1 MKNVCGTLSRW
12 LFIFV
17 SIFILAPSVFSAN
30 YTTYQAKI
38 VKPDGYPLESNN
50 VNFKFTILEP
60 SGSCILYAETY
71 SSVNMANTGGLISF
85 SLGSGVKTYPV
96 SSPTFVDIFNN
107 AVASHSCDA
116 GGPVSYSP
124 NSDDTRKIV
133 MQFHDGN
140 GWQTLPAMTINAV
153 PYAMYANDSQQLG
166 GISAT
171 NYVRY
176 STIPTCTASQALQYT
191 GASFN
196 CVALPDSGVF
206 SAADVATA
214 LSYTP
219 ANAVS
224 VTSLNSE
231 IGNVSSTVYAVSST
245 VNSLT
250 ANFSS
255 LQNSVAVSL
264 AAITSSQWVMSGTTL
279 FYNSGNVV
287 VSGGLRISMDVAACS
302 INLAGALRYNSGAV
316 EYCNGTTWT
325 AFGVSGAGLQGL
337 NGSTS
342 GTQTFAI
349 GTTGTAP
356 TFATNNGVHT
366 LNIPLASAGSVTGG
380 LLSNADY
387 STFMNKI
394 TSSAASIAQVLGFTP
409 ANNATLANYAVRSN
423 NLSDLTS
430 SATARANLGVGYI
443 GTLTTVDLSSA
454 DVSGT
459 LAIARTPSYIGDV
472 TKAAASNS
480 LVLSST
486 GVVAGTYN
494 KVTVDAK
501 GRVISSSALT
511 ASDVNTA
518 LTYTA
523 ANSATV
529 SSLNSSVIASFT
541 SVANS
546 LATISGTL
554 SSNVSSQWTTSGAAI
569 FYNSNVGVGT
579 ETPAAKLHIW
589 RSGGTTIGGSS
600 SDTANAGL
608 LIEGGAA
615 GAMAI
620 DGNEIQQ
627 FGDTLFLRGENG
639 INFAIGDG
647 ADGNSTTPMLL
658 NSNGR
663 LGVGTTNPL
672 VQNHFHKVTTM
683 GTVGAL
689 NINAAVLRISEAA
702 STTLNFD
709 GNTIVAED
717 DLFLGTKGSGVFHLI
732 SSDTVRVNIANTGN
746 IGVGAN
752 FIPTARLHL
761 VSGTTAANSAPL
773 KFTSGTLMTAAQAG
787 AMEYDGFGFYLTDGA
802 GTRRVI
808 ATATQPGSLDNASI
822 INSTGN
828 MNLVPVGSVIVS
840 ATTQSTNSQT
850 GALVVKG
857 GLGVAGNIFASGTI
871 ITSSNIQGASITAT
885 NGMIAPYIAGSIV
898 SSGSLTLD
906 STTHATKGKILLAPN
921 GGYVG
926 VGTVVPTEKFHVAG
940 NGLYRSNDTIL
951 KVQESNHALGSAQ
964 IQVGQSDWYGFLNY
978 DTATDVFTIDTALN
992 GVTTGAGGIHIKHTS
1007 GNVGIGT
1014 SAPTEALQVSGA
1026 IRANAVLNSTNEIF
1040 EINAGITLTDSTNPA
1055 LELRTTAAVSDAGA
1069 VRLTMGE
1076 TATSFISFGKEVGGA
1091 AKSDYLYINNTGS
1104 VGIGTASP
1112 TQSLDV
1118 IGTIKFGADTV
1129 RAGHLKSVGSG
1140 LSPNPGS
1147 SAFGAIVE
1155 GANEGHLVLDLKNNQ
1170 TNDAIAFRYSAA
1182 QNMVVDT
1189 VGLVMNG
1196 SGEVGIG
1203 TTVPSSKLEV
1213 VVNSSAITPGSGNAI
1228 KISNADP
1235 TLNNMAGLIFNASV
1249 TGSSGAGMYTA
1260 FEEQDASPAANLRF
1274 YTNSGSAF
1282 TERMRISKEGN
1293 VGIGTATPGAQ
1304 LEVANGDIKIGTSG
1318 KGIGLTPNS
1327 PATPRDITWDGTGTL
1342 IRDTGYVDFLAD
1354 SNGDA
1359 SGGFRFYASG
1369 TTRASA
1375 TPLVT
1380 IGLSGNVG
1388 IGTSTPT
1395 YPLHVSG
1402 SVRVYGNIYG
1412 GGNSVGTPSG
1422 ETNGMWVYGP
1432 SYLNF
1437 GMFYTEGNPD
1447 KISISPNG
1455 GGTSV
1460 PVMVISGNGNIGIG
1474 TSSPSAALNV
1484 VGSGGADDDIHI
1496 DSYSDSQEGTVMLR
1510 RARGTV
1516 ASATTLLAGDRLGF
1530 YTFRGYN
1537 GSAFVDLARM
1547 QSTTETD
1554 LNVSHTANLQFIT
1567 TYNGASTERMRI
1579 TASGAVGVGTAAPT
1593 AGYRMDVF
1601 GDLQVGNGGASQTI
1615 RFRTANTDSG
1625 FIRFNSTADS
1635 AGNSSLEIGT
1645 MDNND
1650 EPIIFTQS
1658 GLERM
1663 RIHTNTYVGI
1673 GTATPTTHLAV
1684 NSSAGYTIISNKNS
1698 AAGGQ
1703 EWRWYSSSTGAPLGS
1718 DSMCF
1723 GLGTCILSIYS
1734 SGNATLA
1741 GTLTQSSDVRL
1752 KREISSIPYALDAV
1766 TKLDGVTYFWKDSTK
1781 DATKQIGLIAQD
1793 VEKVFPEAVK
1803 TNAQGF
1809 KSVAYQN
1816 LVAPI
1821 INALREIR
1829 EWMFATDERV
1839 SALEKDNAKIKA
1851 ENQMLKEYLCEKD
1864 PSAKICK

>member
-1 MKNVCGTLSRW
+1 M
-12 LFIFV
+12 
-17 SIFILAPSVFSAN
+17 LAPSVFSAN

-60 SGSCILYAETY
+60 TGSCILYAETY

-166 GISAT
+166 GVAAA
-171 NYVRY
+171 NYVRH

-196 CVALPDSGVF
+196 CVALPDAGVF

-224 VTSLNSE
+224 VTSLSSE

-250 ANFSS
+250 SNFSS

-264 AAITSSQWVMSGTTL
+264 AAITSSQWVTSGTTL

-287 VSGGLRISMDVAACS
+287 VSGGLRISMDVAVCS

-349 GTTGTAP
+349 GTAGTAP
-356 TFATNNGVHT
+356 TFVTNNGVHT

-443 GTLTTVDLSSA
+443 GTLTSVDLSSA

-472 TKAAASNS
+472 TKAAASNA
-480 LVLSST
+480 LVLSNT

-501 GRVISSSALT
+501 GRVTSSSALT

-529 SSLNSSVIASFT
+529 ASLNSSVIASFT

-554 SSNVSSQWTTSGAAI
+554 SSTVSSQWTTSGAAI
-569 FYNSNVGVGT
+569 FYNSSVGVGT
-579 ETPAAKLHIW
+579 EAPAAKLHIW

-600 SDTANAGL
+600 SSTANAGL

-615 GAMAI
+615 GVLTF

-647 ADGNSTTPMLL
+647 ADGNSSTPMVL

-672 VQNHFHKVTTM
+672 VQNHFHKATTI

-689 NINAAVLRISEAA
+689 NINSAVLRISEAA
-702 STTLNFD
+702 SATLNFD

-717 DLFLGTKGSGVFHLI
+717 DLYLGTKGSGVFQLI

-752 FIPTARLHL
+752 FTPTARLHL
-761 VSGTTAANSAPL
+761 VSGTAAANSAPL

-787 AMEYDGFGFYLTDGA
+787 AMEYDGSGFYLTDGA

-808 ATATQPGSLDNASI
+808 ATATMPGSLDNASI

-992 GVTTGAGGIHIKHTS
+992 GVTTGTGGIHIKHTS

-1026 IRANAVLNSTNEIF
+1026 IRANAVLNSANEIF

-1118 IGTIKFGADTV
+1118 IGTIKFGADTL

-1155 GANEGHLVLDLKNNQ
+1155 GASEGHLVLDLKNNQ

-1203 TTVPSSKLEV
+1203 TTAPSSKLEV
-1213 VVNSSAITPGSGNAI
+1213 VVDSSAITPGSGNAI

-1235 TLNNMAGLIFNASV
+1235 TINNMAGLIFNASV
-1249 TGSSGAGMYTA
+1249 AGSSGAGMYTA

-1293 VGIGTATPGAQ
+1293 VG
-1304 LEVANGDIKIGTSG
+1304 LGTSA
-1318 KGIGLTPNS
+1318 
-1327 PATPRDITWDGTGTL
+1327 PASRLDIMSADTVPLL
-1342 IRDTGYVDFLAD
+1342 IRNTNPAGYSGLNVYDNTNTLVGTVHYSNPSAGINPDTFWIGSRKTGVPLIFTTGGSAERMRIDDTGY
-1354 SNGDA
+1354 
-1359 SGGFRFYASG
+1359 
-1369 TTRASA
+1369 
-1375 TPLVT
+1375 
-1380 IGLSGNVG
+1380 VG
-1388 IGTSTPT
+1388 IGTSNPATVLNIVGT
-1395 YPLHVSG
+1395 GGANDDLLVDS
-1402 SVRVYGNIYG
+1402 YGN
-1412 GGNSVGTPSG
+1412 SG
-1422 ETNGMWVYGP
+1422 E
-1432 SYLNF
+1432 S
-1437 GMFYTEGNPD
+1437 
-1447 KISISPNG
+1447 
-1455 GGTSV
+1455 
-1460 PVMVISGNGNIGIG
+1460 
-1474 TSSPSAALNV
+1474 
-1484 VGSGGADDDIHI
+1484 
-1496 DSYSDSQEGTVMLR
+1496 TVMIR
-1510 RARGTV
+1510 RARGTI
-1516 ASATTLLAGDRLGF
+1516 ASATQLLANDRIGF
-1530 YTFRGYN
+1530 LTFRGYD
-1537 GSAFVDLARM
+1537 GSAFLDLSRIQA
-1547 QSTTETD
+1547 STEAN
-1554 LNVSHTANLQFIT
+1554 LSVSASSNLQFFT
-1567 TYNGASTERMRI
+1567 TYDGSNTEKMRI
-1579 TASGAVGVGTAAPT
+1579 TASGAVGVGTSAPT

-1615 RFRTANTDSG
+1615 RFRTVNTDSG

-1663 RIHTNTYVGI
+1663 RIHSNTYVGI

-1723 GLGTCILSIYS
+1723 GLGACILSIYS

-1766 TKLDGVTYFWKDSTK
+1766 TKLEGVTYYWKDSTK
-1781 DATKQIGLIAQD
+1781 DASKQIGLIAQD

-1816 LVAPI
+1816 LIAPL
-1821 INALREIR
+1821 INALREVR

>member
-1 MKNVCGTLSRW
+1 MKNVCGTLSRG

-17 SIFILAPSVFSAN
+17 SIFILAPSVFSAS

-60 SGSCILYAETY
+60 AGSCILYAETY

-96 SSPTFVDIFNN
+96 SSPTFMDIFNN

-153 PYAMYANDSQQLG
+153 PYAMYANDSQNLG
-166 GISAT
+166 GVAAA

-176 STIPTCTASQALQYT
+176 STIPTCMASQALQYT

-196 CVALPDSGVF
+196 CVALPEAGAF
-206 SAADVATA
+206 SAGDVATA

-219 ANAVS
+219 ANAAS
-224 VTSLNSE
+224 VTSLNNE

-250 ANFSS
+250 SNFSS

-264 AAITSSQWVMSGTTL
+264 AAITSSQWVTSGTTL

-302 INLAGALRYNSGAV
+302 VNLAGALRYNSGSV

-349 GTTGTAP
+349 GATGTAP

-409 ANNATLANYAVRSN
+409 ANNATLANYALRSN
-423 NLSDLTS
+423 NLSDLPS

-443 GTLTTVDLSSA
+443 GTLGSVDLSSA

-480 LVLSST
+480 LVLSNT

-501 GRVISSSALT
+501 GRVTSSSALT

-518 LTYTA
+518 LGYTA

-529 SSLNSSVIASFT
+529 AASFT

-546 LATISGTL
+546 LATLSGTL

-569 FYNSNVGVGT
+569 FYNSGNVGMGT
-579 ETPAAKLHIW
+579 AAPEAKLHIW
-589 RSGGTTIGGSS
+589 RSVGTTVGGSS
-600 SDTANAGL
+600 SGTANAGL

-615 GAMAI
+615 GVIAI

-627 FGDTLFLRGENG
+627 FGDALFLRGENG
-639 INFAIGDG
+639 INFAIGDA
-647 ADGNSTTPMLL
+647 ADGNSTTPMVL

-663 LGVGTTNPL
+663 LGVGTANPL

-683 GTVGAL
+683 GVVGAL
-689 NINAAVLRISEAA
+689 NINSAVLRISEAA

-709 GNTIVAED
+709 GNTILAED
-717 DLFLGTKGSGVFHLI
+717 DLFLGTKGSGVFQFI
-732 SSDTVRVNIANTGN
+732 SSDTVRINIANTGN
-746 IGVGAN
+746 VGVGAN
-752 FIPTARLHL
+752 FTPTARLHL
-761 VSGTTAANSAPL
+761 ASGTAAANSAPL

-808 ATATQPGSLDNASI
+808 ATATMPGSLDNASI

-857 GLGVAGNIFASGTI
+857 GLGVGGNIFASGTI

-898 SSGSLTLD
+898 SGGSLTLD
-906 STTHATKGKILLAPN
+906 STTHASKGKILLAPN
-921 GGYVG
+921 GGNVG
-926 VGTVVPTEKFHVAG
+926 VGTVTPTEKFHVAG
-940 NGLYRSNDTIL
+940 GGLYRSNNTIL

-1014 SAPTEALQVSGA
+1014 SAPTEALQVEGA
-1026 IRANAVLNSTNEIF
+1026 IRADGILNTTSEIF
-1040 EINAGITLTDSTNPA
+1040 EINAGTTLTDSTNAA

-1076 TATSFISFGKEVGGA
+1076 TAQSFISFGKEVGGA
-1091 AKSDYLYINNTGS
+1091 GKSDYLFINNTGS
-1104 VGIGTASP
+1104 
-1112 TQSLDV
+1112 
-1118 IGTIKFGADTV
+1118 
-1129 RAGHLKSVGSG
+1129 
-1140 LSPNPGS
+1140 
-1147 SAFGAIVE
+1147 
-1155 GANEGHLVLDLKNNQ
+1155 
-1170 TNDAIAFRYSAA
+1170 
-1182 QNMVVDT
+1182 
-1189 VGLVMNG
+1189 
-1196 SGEVGIG
+1196 
-1203 TTVPSSKLEV
+1203 
-1213 VVNSSAITPGSGNAI
+1213 
-1228 KISNADP
+1228 
-1235 TLNNMAGLIFNASV
+1235 
-1249 TGSSGAGMYTA
+1249 
-1260 FEEQDASPAANLRF
+1260 
-1274 YTNSGSAF
+1274 
-1282 TERMRISKEGN
+1282 

-1327 PATPRDITWDGTGTL
+1327 STMPRDITWDSTGTL
-1342 IRDTGYVDFLAD
+1342 IRDTGYVDFVAD

-1369 TTRASA
+1369 TTRGSA

-1388 IGTSTPT
+1388 IGTTSPDAK
-1395 YPLHVSG
+1395 LHVIGTARIGADAVNYMNFDVAKDITGLNPGTTTSVG
-1402 SVRVYGNIYG
+1402 SVIEGGISRSLILDLKNNNVDDAFAVRYSSLGNNTVDAIG
-1412 GGNSVGTPSG
+1412 
-1422 ETNGMWVYGP
+1422 
-1432 SYLNF
+1432 F
-1437 GMFYTEGNPD
+1437 
-1447 KISISPNG
+1447 
-1455 GGTSV
+1455 
-1460 PVMVISGNGNIGIG
+1460 VMRGNGNVGIG
-1474 TSSPSAALNV
+1474 TSAPASRLDIVSSDSVPLLIRNTNPAGYSGLNVYDNTNTLVGTVHYSNPSASSNPDTFW
-1484 VGSGGADDDIHI
+1484 VGSRKAGVPVIFTTGGSAERMRIDDTGYVGIGTSNPATVLNIVGTGGANDDLLV
-1496 DSYSDSQEGTVMLR
+1496 DSYGNSGESTVMIR

-1516 ASATTLLAGDRLGF
+1516 ASATQLLANDRIGF
-1530 YTFRGYN
+1530 LTFRGYD
-1537 GSAFVDLARM
+1537 GSAFLDLSRIQA
-1547 QSTTETD
+1547 STEAN
-1554 LNVSHTANLQFIT
+1554 LSVSASSNLQFFT
-1567 TYNGASTERMRI
+1567 TFDGANTEKMRI
-1579 TASGAVGVGTAAPT
+1579 TASGAVGVGTASPT

-1601 GDLQVGNGGASQTI
+1601 GDLQVGAGNSAQAI

-1645 MDNND
+1645 TDNND
-1650 EPIIFTQS
+1650 EPIVFTQS
-1658 GLERM
+1658 GNERM

-1673 GTATPTTHLAV
+1673 GTPTPTTHLAV
-1684 NSSAGYTIISNKNS
+1684 NSNTPTGYTIISNKNS

-1703 EWRWYSSSTGAPLGS
+1703 EWRWYSSSTGAPLGAN
-1718 DSMCF
+1718 SMCF
-1723 GLGTCILSIYS
+1723 GLGACILSIFS
-1734 SGNATLA
+1734 TGDATLA
-1741 GTLTQSSDVRL
+1741 GTLTQSSDARF
-1752 KREISSIPYALDAV
+1752 KRDISSIPYALDAV
-1766 TKLDGVTYFWKDSTK
+1766 TKLEGVTYFWKDSTK

-1839 SALEKDNAKIKA
+1839 LALEKDNAKIKA

-1864 PSAKICK
+1864 PSAKICQ